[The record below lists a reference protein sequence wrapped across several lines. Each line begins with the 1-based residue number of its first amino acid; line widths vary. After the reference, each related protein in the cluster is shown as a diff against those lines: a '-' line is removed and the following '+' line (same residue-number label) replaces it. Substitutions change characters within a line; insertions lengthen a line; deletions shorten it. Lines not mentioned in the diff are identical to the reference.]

1 MSNEEQAAQN
11 QYLTF
16 KLAGEVYALGVNR
29 VQEVLE
35 YTPVTKVPRTA
46 EFMKGVINLRGSVIP
61 VADLRMKFGMEEV
74 EATVET
80 SIIVSEVQVGEDQV
94 VIGMIADAVEEV
106 VMMEP
111 ENIEPPPRIGTN
123 VDSRFISGI
132 GKMNEQFIIILDV
145 DEVFSAE
152 EVTALAESEAQQ

>member
-16 KLAGEVYALGVNR
+16 KLADEVYAIGVNR

-80 SIIVSEVQVGEDQV
+80 SIIVSEVKLGEEQV

-106 VMMEP
+106 VRMEP
-111 ENIEPPPRIGTN
+111 ENIEPPPRVGTS
-123 VDSRFISGI
+123 VESRFISGI

-145 DEVFSAE
+145 DQVFSAE
-152 EVTALAESEAQQ
+152 EVSALAESEAQQ